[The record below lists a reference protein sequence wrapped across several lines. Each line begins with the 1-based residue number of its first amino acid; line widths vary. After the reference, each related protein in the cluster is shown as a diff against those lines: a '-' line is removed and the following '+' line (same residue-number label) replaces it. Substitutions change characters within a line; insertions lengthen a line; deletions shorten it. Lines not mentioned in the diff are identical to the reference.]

1 MAHRY
6 NLDGELTK
14 ISIPFAGSI
23 AVNYLIHVLGLEH
36 KIYLDI
42 SLGIR
47 CGVCYSCVGI
57 PMQENPVTIF
67 RVASVLLRSNR
78 GFYE

>member
-14 ISIPFAGSI
+14 ISILFAGSI
-23 AVNYLIHVLGLEH
+23 AIHVLGLEH

-47 CGVCYSCVGI
+47 CGFCYSCVGI